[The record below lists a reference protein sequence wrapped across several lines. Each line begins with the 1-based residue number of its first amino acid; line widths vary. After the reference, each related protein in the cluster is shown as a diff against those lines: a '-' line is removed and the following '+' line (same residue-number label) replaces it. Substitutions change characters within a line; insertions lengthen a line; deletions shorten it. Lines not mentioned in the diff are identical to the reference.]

1 MDTTVS
7 VRNDAVTTGEHYRY
21 AAPYREAGDD
31 TDPEPVTESGAFYA
45 RLHHER
51 ELNRTARI
59 HLFSNAAHLTP
70 GQVLEPQGDVI
81 TALKEGVI
89 LTLVTYR
96 GPVIPVCMCRSGG
109 CLIPNATVS
118 AQLKSTAHFRP
129 ASRAGRKM
137 ISTRTWMRRVATG

>member
-1 MDTTVS
+1 TTVS

-51 ELNRTARI
+51 ELNRTACI

-81 TALKEGVI
+81 AALKEGVL
-89 LTLVTYR
+89 LTLVTFR
-96 GPVIPVCMCRSGG
+96 GARDSR
-109 CLIPNATVS
+109 LHVS
-118 AQLKSTAHFRP
+118 VW
-129 ASRAGRKM
+129 G
-137 ISTRTWMRRVATG
+137 